1 MNSRQLLE
9 FQISDKIL
17 GVADSVNDVDRS
29 DLQGMTEVMAKN
41 IISDVAKFL
50 KANDYDLEDLVS

>member
-29 DLQGMTEVMAKN
+29 DLQGMAEVMAKN

>member
-50 KANDYDLEDLVS
+50 KANAYDLEDLVS

>member
-29 DLQGMTEVMAKN
+29 DLQGMAEVMAKN
-41 IISDVAKFL
+41 IISDVAKF
-50 KANDYDLEDLVS
+50 